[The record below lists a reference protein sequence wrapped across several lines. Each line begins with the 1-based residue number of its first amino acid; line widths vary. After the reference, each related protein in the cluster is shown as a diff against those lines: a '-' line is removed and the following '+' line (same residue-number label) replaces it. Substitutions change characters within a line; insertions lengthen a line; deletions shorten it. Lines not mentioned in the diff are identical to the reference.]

1 MVGAENK
8 PEAVRELL
16 ARLAGTGI
24 DEATARAVV
33 FGLGRGLQR
42 SGGSLRD
49 SLQGPHAA
57 QLAPLFA
64 RASALA
70 SADGPAGPRVD
81 AIRFLSLGPV
91 AEALG
96 VLPGLL
102 DARQSNAI
110 QLAAL
115 QTLAALPDPR
125 VGPLVVE
132 HWKALSPTVRGEAVE
147 ALFARADRL
156 DALLTALEKGSIAPT
171 DLDPARRQQLL
182 GLADAGLRRRA
193 AALFGEN
200 ARVDRGKAV
209 AQYREALS
217 MTGSMEQGRA
227 VFVKICATCHRAE
240 AQGVDVG
247 PNLATVTGR
256 TAEDLLIHIL
266 DPNREVA
273 PIYVNYNVATT
284 DGRVVSGIIADESAN
299 AVTLKRAE
307 GVTEIV
313 TRPRIEEIASTGLSL
328 MPEGLEKGLEPQA
341 MADLIAYLR
350 GIQAGG
356 RTAAGR

>member
-1 MVGAENK
+1 
-8 PEAVRELL
+8 
-16 ARLAGTGI
+16 
-24 DEATARAVV
+24 V

-49 SLQGPHAA
+49 ALQGPHAA

-64 RASALA
+64 TASALA

-91 AEALG
+91 DEALG
-96 VLPGLL
+96 VLPALL

-125 VGPLVVE
+125 VGPLVIE
-132 HWKALSPTVRGEAVE
+132 HWKALSPTVRGEAMEV
-147 ALFARADRL
+147 LFARADRMA
-156 DALLTALEKGSIAPT
+156 ALISALEKGAIAPA
-171 DLDPARRQQLL
+171 DLDPARRKQLL
-182 GLADAGLRRRA
+182 GLADAELRRRA
-193 AALFGEN
+193 VALFG
-200 ARVDRGKAV
+200 ADTRVDRGKAI
-209 AQYREALS
+209 ADYREALTL
-217 MTGSMEQGRA
+217 TGSMERGRS
-227 VFVKICATCHRAE
+227 VFVKVCATCHRAE

-256 TAEDLLIHIL
+256 TTEDLLIHIL

-313 TRPRIEEIASTGLSL
+313 SRPLIDEITSTGLSL